1 MSESKQSSVNPDY
14 MHLLPASFSSC
25 SLTSNP
31 SSLAFTPNPSTAT
44 YLANHLP
51 QMEGMPCGQ
60 SEGSSGLAR
69 TGNDRVAEHLMG
81 LSYLSYT
88 PCLNPSNTV
97 TSSHQS
103 SLMQQEFSPFLLP
116 SPPGPARGSTQKRG
130 FSKDSVE
137 YRLRRERNNIAVRK
151 SRDKAR
157 RRIQLTQHRALQL
170 EDENR
175 RLQGLIGQLTQ
186 ELENLRRSLSHLPS
200 RPMGDRLG
208 RGGS

>member
-1 MSESKQSSVNPDY
+1 MLQNVLLRAKKDGTCNIIEIFLTSVTCFWILQMSESKQSSVIPDY

-103 SLMQQEFSPFLLP
+103 SLMQQ
-116 SPPGPARGSTQKRG
+116 
-130 FSKDSVE
+130 V
-137 YRLRRERNNIAVRK
+137 
-151 SRDKAR
+151 
-157 RRIQLTQHRALQL
+157 LTYFITWDAYA
-170 EDENR
+170 E
-175 RLQGLIGQLTQ
+175 
-186 ELENLRRSLSHLPS
+186 
-200 RPMGDRLG
+200 
-208 RGGS
+208 